1 MLYQLPPNKL
11 LEFSVQFQHFEK
23 IIGMPGIDENINAD
37 ILGIGVE
44 EYSNIKNQFTENA
57 RVAAKELLADSSFS
71 ALVDQIPF
79 APGEKVV
86 GLGDSITDDSQ
97 SWLEIL
103 RFILEIRRESDG
115 IEIINAGISGNTTAQ
130 MISRFSY
137 VALQQPDWIIC
148 LAGSND
154 VRLHGKSPTKVLV
167 SKEESEKNLMML
179 RNFAETQ
186 TAAQWIWMTPPGF
199 IEKKVRAIWFPNPIE
214 VMFLNDNIIS
224 IADVIRKQPDKVV
237 DIQAVF
243 GVPPEPELMLF
254 DGLHPSL
261 EGQKLIVSELIK
273 ELTAQPR
280 ANHDSAAAER

>member
-44 EYSNIKNQFTENA
+44 EYSKIKNQFTENA
-57 RVAAKELLADSSFS
+57 RAAAKELLADPSFS

-79 APGEKVV
+79 APGEKIV

-103 RFILEIRRESDG
+103 GFILEIRGEADV

-130 MISRFSY
+130 MISRFSD
-137 VALQQPDWIIC
+137 VALQQPDWIVC

-154 VRLHGKSPTKVLV
+154 VRLHGQSPTKVLV
-167 SKEESEKNLMML
+167 SIEETEKNLLML

-186 TAAQWIWMTPPGF
+186 TSAQWVWMTPPAF
-199 IEKKVRAIWFPNPIE
+199 IEEKVKTIWFPDPIE
-214 VMFLNDNIIS
+214 IMFLNEGIIS
-224 IADVIRKQPDKVV
+224 VADVIRKQPDKVV

-273 ELTAQPR
+273 ELTAQPKL
-280 ANHDSAAAER
+280 